1 MNDAYKGYA
10 YDYLF
15 AVAQASNCMDDVVIA
30 DALLDDFMLV
40 GQAVSNAIYRYRHGT
55 SYDDMDDY

>member
-15 AVAQASNCMDDVVIA
+15 AVAQASNGMDDVVIA

-40 GQAVSNAIYRYRHGT
+40 GQAVSNAIYYSSRWRY
-55 SYDDMDDY
+55 